1 MNISLPQI
9 GELFESRYRVDAEIG
24 EGGFSRVFRATDQS
38 DGRIV
43 ALKILIPAVIDN
55 GSATPTYQGDIAE
68 RFLREARML
77 QNIQEGHTIQLLNH
91 GNTSDGML
99 FMVFEYVDG
108 KSLFETIRDEGAL
121 PAEMVAD
128 ILSQILQTLQA
139 AHTQGILHR
148 DIKPNNLMITLS
160 RQVKVLDFGIAKAF
174 ADASPSNDLTGV
186 GMLVGTPRY
195 MAPEQLKGHQMGPAA
210 DLYSL
215 GVVAVEMLTGKK
227 AMRGKDRMDIIQQQ
241 LMPQSIKVP
250 VDLDIPYHLRE
261 IVDRLLEKD
270 LRVRYASAAAVL
282 RDLQFWNQEV
292 PQSDDTILGSVDMEL
307 LRSPSGDATV
317 LTTVNMAELQRIHQ
331 GANNEDRTLS
341 TTASNFAATW
351 APSPNAAATAPPIAL
366 GTNFGPAPASS
377 ASTSQIMQQFGSGQF
392 PQPQQSEQFPQQQW
406 GTGQFPQQAP
416 HQAPTGFGSGSHPL
430 HAHPAPNDYGNIAPN
445 PTQEPTA
452 GFSLSHQQKILLAVS
467 FLIPGLAHVM
477 FGQTKKGV
485 LIFLAVLLTAGILY
499 ILSLAVVFD
508 AYLVLRAQQ
517 YREVKDFEI
526 LPDSKSFFA

>member
-9 GELFESRYRVDAEIG
+9 GELFESRYRIDAEIG

-43 ALKILIPAVIDN
+43 ALKVLVPAVINN
-55 GSATPTYQGDIAE
+55 GTEAPTYQGDIAE
-68 RFLREARML
+68 RFLREARVL

-91 GNTSDGML
+91 GNTPEGTL
-99 FMVFEYVDG
+99 YMVFEFVDG

-121 PAEMVAD
+121 PADLVAD
-128 ILSQILQTLQA
+128 VLSQILQTLQA
-139 AHTQGILHR
+139 AHSQGILHR

-174 ADASPSNDLTGV
+174 ADASPGNDLTGV

-250 VDLDIPYHLRE
+250 VELDIPYHLRE
-261 IVDRLLEKD
+261 IVDRMLQKD

-282 RDLQFWNQEV
+282 RDLQFWNQEA
-292 PQSDDTILGSVDMEL
+292 PQSDDTVLGNVDMEL

-317 LTTVNMAELQRIHQ
+317 LTTVNTAELQRIQ
-331 GANNEDRTLS
+331 QASTNEDRTVA
-341 TTASNFAATW
+341 TTASNFAAAW
-351 APSPNAAATAPPIAL
+351 GPSPNTAATAPPIAL

-377 ASTSQIMQQFGSGQF
+377 ASTSQIMQQFGSGHF
-392 PQPQQSEQFPQQQW
+392 PQPQQSEQFPQQW
-406 GTGQFPQQAP
+406 GTGQFPQQARQ
-416 HQAPTGFGSGSHPL
+416 QAPAGYGSGNYPIQ
-430 HAHPAPNDYGNIAPN
+430 APAASDYGNISPN
-445 PTQEPTA
+445 LTQNLPTA
-452 GFSLSHQQKILLAVS
+452 GFSLTSQQKILLAVS
-467 FLIPGLAHVM
+467 FFIPGLAHVM
-477 FGQTKKGV
+477 FGQTKKGI

-517 YREVKDFEI
+517 YREVGEFEI

>member
-9 GELFESRYRVDAEIG
+9 GELFESRYRIDAEIG

-38 DGRIV
+38 DGRVV
-43 ALKILIPAVIDN
+43 ALKILVPAKIDN
-55 GSATPTYQGDIAE
+55 GSDVPKYQGDIAE
-68 RFLREARML
+68 RFLREARVL
-77 QNIQEGHTIQLLNH
+77 QNIKEGHTIQLLNH
-91 GNTSDGML
+91 GNTASGVL
-99 FMVFEYVDG
+99 YMVFEFVDG

-128 ILSQILQTLQA
+128 VLSQILQTLQA

-195 MAPEQLKGHQMGPAA
+195 MAPEQLKGQQIGPAA

-215 GVVAVEMLTGKK
+215 GVVAVEMLTGRK

-241 LMPQSIKVP
+241 LMPQSIRVP
-250 VDLDIPYHLRE
+250 DDLEIPYHLRE
-261 IVDRLLEKD
+261 IVNRMLQKD
-270 LRVRYASAAAVL
+270 LRARYASAAAVL

-317 LTTVNMAELQRIHQ
+317 LTTVNSAELRRLQQ
-331 GANNEDRTLS
+331 SAQNEDRTVATS
-341 TTASNFAATW
+341 VSNLPGAW
-351 APSPNAAATAPPIAL
+351 APAPNPTATAPPIAL
-366 GTNFGPAPASS
+366 GTNFGPTPASA
-377 ASTSQIMQQFGSGQF
+377 ASTSQIMQQYGSDQF
-392 PQPQQSEQFPQQQW
+392 PQPQQTGQFSQQW
-406 GTGQFPQQAP
+406 GTGQFPQQPQPLGMGSGAHP
-416 HQAPTGFGSGSHPL
+416 IQQTSPGYGTMTQAPV
-430 HAHPAPNDYGNIAPN
+430 
-445 PTQEPTA
+445 
-452 GFSLSHQQKILLAVS
+452 GFSLSNQQKLLLAAS

-477 FGQTKKGV
+477 IGQTKKGV
-485 LIFLAVLLTAGILY
+485 LIFLAVLFTAGILY
-499 ILSLAVVFD
+499 IVSLAVVFD

-517 YREVKDFEI
+517 YRVVEEFEI